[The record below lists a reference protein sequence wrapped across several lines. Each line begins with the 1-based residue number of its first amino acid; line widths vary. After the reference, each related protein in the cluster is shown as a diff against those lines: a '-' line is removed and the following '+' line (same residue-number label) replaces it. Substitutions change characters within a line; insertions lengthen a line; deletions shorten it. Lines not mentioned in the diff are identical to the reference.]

1 MTQKLINIDK
11 WEKMVESRNWV
22 WWDIKKKQIYWSSNI
37 KYDIPQEGFQIL

>member
-22 WWDIKKKQIYWSSNI
+22 WWDIKKQIYWSSNI